1 MSQPPDSGHGAGGP
15 PGRDP
20 GPPGGTPGAFGPGPR
35 RGRELRLG
43 DFAQGGV
50 GHACPPGP
58 DLAVAVAGLSGP
70 EWRCNGATDE
80 EMVGLLGR
88 WAALESWAAA
98 GKLGVTRELIR
109 RRGVPGGSHGDLPD
123 LWEDDLAHEITP
135 ALGMSLPAADK
146 LANTAWEL
154 QARLPGIGAALA
166 AGTIDSLKAQ
176 LILKELTVLDDAH
189 IAAAE
194 AMILPELAGKTP
206 GQLTRLAALAV
217 ATVDPEGARRRR
229 EHAERE
235 DARVRLWREHTGASA
250 LAAYGLPTDAAL
262 SANANINQR
271 AEEYKQ
277 AKICPDARMDQ
288 LRVLAFC
295 DILNGI
301 SAAARI
307 AQAQAEAQQQ
317 AAAQA
322 QAEAPADPG
331 SSGQADEESDPGN
344 GNCGGGP
351 TGSGNPHGDG
361 DPADPVGG
369 DLGDE
374 NDDPGDGDHGPGDGP
389 GNGPGGGGPSGDP
402 IGSSGASAT
411 PGTGGSGPALPAR
424 SNLTLPLATLLGL
437 ADRPGAAHGLGPLD
451 PALVRDLAAA
461 AARSPHS
468 DWCLTITDDN
478 GYAIGHGC
486 AKLARTT
493 RKRGKSPPAGSRD
506 GPWTFTRQDDPGPPD
521 GFGTWLLTLPDGR
534 QLTVKLGP
542 IPVTECDHRYE
553 SHGYQPSDT
562 LRHLV
567 EIRDGTCT
575 FPPCSRHARN
585 CDFEHAVP
593 YDQGGRT
600 CACNAGARS
609 RRCHKVKQ
617 SKGWKVTQPR
627 PGWHQW
633 TAPSGR
639 TYTQGPMKYPT

>member
-1 MSQPPDSGHGAGGP
+1 MSQPPDSGHGAGEQ

-20 GPPGGTPGAFGPGPR
+20 GLPGGSPGGPGPHR
-35 RGRELRLG
+35 ERELRLG
-43 DFAQGGV
+43 DFAKDGAGDT
-50 GHACPPGP
+50 CPPGP
-58 DLAVAVAGLSGP
+58 DLAVAIAGLSGP
-70 EWRCNGATDE
+70 DWRCPGATDE
-80 EMVGLLGR
+80 ELVGLLGR
-88 WAALESWAAA
+88 WAAVEAWAAA

-109 RRGVPGGSHGDLPD
+109 RRGLPGGRHGDLPD
-123 LWEDDLAHEITP
+123 LWEDDLSHEITP

-166 AGTIDSLKAQ
+166 NGTIDSLKTQ

-194 AMILPELAGKTP
+194 QLLLPELAGKTP
-206 GQLTRLAALAV
+206 GQLARLAALAV
-217 ATVDPEGARRRR
+217 ATVDPEGTQKRR

-271 AEEYKQ
+271 ADEYKQ
-277 AKICPDARMDQ
+277 AGICPDARMDQ
-288 LRVLAFC
+288 LRVVAFC

-307 AQAQAEAQQQ
+307 AQAQAEAQ
-317 AAAQA
+317 AQA
-322 QAEAPADPG
+322 QAGPGTGTPDTEAGAGAGNGTHGDSSAGPDD
-331 SSGQADEESDPGN
+331 SGQPG
-344 GNCGGGP
+344 GGGP
-351 TGSGNPHGDG
+351 ATEPDRPRNGAGPDSNE
-361 DPADPVGG
+361 PVG
-369 DLGDE
+369 DDE
-374 NDDPGDGDHGPGDGP
+374 PAADDDFGGGTVSPTADGSADEGPGDGP
-389 GNGPGGGGPSGDP
+389 AGPV
-402 IGSSGASAT
+402 
-411 PGTGGSGPALPAR
+411 LPAK

-437 ADRPGAAHGLGPLD
+437 AERPGEAHGLGPLD

-461 AARSPHS
+461 ATHSPHS
-468 DWCLTITDDN
+468 DWCITITDDN

-486 AKLARTT
+486 AKPART
-493 RKRGKSPPAGSRD
+493 KRGKSPPARNRD
-506 GPWTFTRQDDPGPPD
+506 GPWTFTRNDDPGPPD
-521 GFGTWLLTLPDGR
+521 GYGTWTLTLPDGR
-534 QLTVKLGP
+534 ELVVKLGSV
-542 IPVTECDHRYE
+542 PVTDCDHRHE
-553 SHGYQPSDT
+553 SHAYQPSDT

-575 FPPCSRHARN
+575 FPPCSRHARA
-585 CDFEHAVP
+585 CDFEHAIP

-617 SKGWKVTQPR
+617 SKGWKLTQPQ

-633 TAPSGR
+633 ETPSGR
-639 TYTQGPMKYPT
+639 VYTQGPMKYPA

>member
-1 MSQPPDSGHGAGGP
+1 MSQPPDSGHGAGEQ

-20 GPPGGTPGAFGPGPR
+20 GPPGGSPGGPGPR
-35 RGRELRLG
+35 RELRLG
-43 DFAQGGV
+43 DFAKDGAGDV
-50 GHACPPGP
+50 CPPGP
-58 DLAVAVAGLSGP
+58 DLAVALAGLSGP
-70 EWRCNGATDE
+70 DWRCPGATDAE
-80 EMVGLLGR
+80 LTGLLGR
-88 WAALESWAAA
+88 WAAVEAWAAA

-109 RRGVPGGSHGDLPD
+109 RRGLPGGAHGDLPD

-135 ALGMSLPAADK
+135 ALGISLPAADK
-146 LANTAWEL
+146 LANLAWEL
-154 QARLPGIGAALA
+154 GARLPGTGAALA
-166 AGTIDSLKAQ
+166 AGTIDPLKAM
-176 LILKELTVLDDAH
+176 LIVKELAVLDDAH

-194 AMILPELAGKTP
+194 AMLLDELAGKTP

-217 ATVDPEGARRRR
+217 DTVDPEGARRRR

-277 AKICPDARMDQ
+277 AGICPGARMDQ
-288 LRVLAFC
+288 LRVVAFC

-301 SAAARI
+301 TAATRI
-307 AQAQAEAQQQ
+307 ARAQAEAQ
-317 AAAQA
+317 AGDGPCTGSDPSDDG
-322 QAEAPADPG
+322 PADG
-331 SSGQADEESDPGN
+331 DSDDR
-344 GNCGGGP
+344 
-351 TGSGNPHGDG
+351 GDG
-361 DPADPVGG
+361 
-369 DLGDE
+369 
-374 NDDPGDGDHGPGDGP
+374 PGGPGDGP
-389 GNGPGGGGPSGDP
+389 GGPGGGAAAAPHPGNAGPV
-402 IGSSGASAT
+402 
-411 PGTGGSGPALPAR
+411 LPAR

-437 ADRPGAAHGLGPLD
+437 ADRPGEAHGLGPLD

-468 DWCLTITDDN
+468 HWCLTITDDN

-486 AKLARTT
+486 AKPARTT
-493 RKRGKSPPAGSRD
+493 RGKSPPAGNRD
-506 GPWTFTRQDDPGPPD
+506 GPWALTRNDDPGPPD
-521 GFGTWLLTLPDGR
+521 GYGTWTLTLPDGR

-542 IPVTECDHRYE
+542 VPVTDCDHRHE
-553 SHGYQPSDT
+553 SHAYQPGDT

-585 CDFEHAVP
+585 CDFEHAIP

-633 TAPSGR
+633 ETPSGR
-639 TYTQGPMKYPT
+639 IYTQGPMKYPA